1 MDTQQNQR
9 IAFTLSADETQI
21 AYALSG
27 EGPPIVRAGTWLTHI
42 QHDWDSPIW
51 SHWFRLMSHNHTLV
65 RYDPRGCGL
74 SQRETSDI
82 SLDRWVDDLEA
93 VVDKLG
99 LDTFPLFG
107 MSQGAAVAIL
117 YCLRHPE
124 RVSQLVL
131 YAPLVTGWAGS
142 KTPKALRWS
151 AMENLVESGWGEENL
166 AFSSMFSQLFIPGA
180 TPEHIR
186 WYANTQQK
194 STSKSSAKRI
204 MKAMSEIRLFS
215 RLEELNVPTLVV
227 QVAGD
232 QVISADSAKGIT
244 AKIPNCQFAS
254 IDSDN
259 HILLEDEPGW
269 SEFSQVFQR
278 YFPGGDVP
286 NSSEEEKILDIAAS
300 KKLALLSKRELEVLS
315 KLALG
320 LSNRDIAEQ
329 LFISEK
335 TVRNHLSTI
344 FSKLDVSSRSQ
355 ALLLTQ
361 VFNR

>member
-117 YCLRHPE
+117 H
-124 RVSQLVL
+124 
-131 YAPLVTGWAGS
+131 
-142 KTPKALRWS
+142 
-151 AMENLVESGWGEENL
+151 
-166 AFSSMFSQLFIPGA
+166 
-180 TPEHIR
+180 
-186 WYANTQQK
+186 
-194 STSKSSAKRI
+194 
-204 MKAMSEIRLFS
+204 
-215 RLEELNVPTLVV
+215 
-227 QVAGD
+227 
-232 QVISADSAKGIT
+232 
-244 AKIPNCQFAS
+244 
-254 IDSDN
+254 
-259 HILLEDEPGW
+259 
-269 SEFSQVFQR
+269 
-278 YFPGGDVP
+278 
-286 NSSEEEKILDIAAS
+286 
-300 KKLALLSKRELEVLS
+300 
-315 KLALG
+315 
-320 LSNRDIAEQ
+320 
-329 LFISEK
+329 
-335 TVRNHLSTI
+335 
-344 FSKLDVSSRSQ
+344 
-355 ALLLTQ
+355 
-361 VFNR
+361 

>member
-1 MDTQQNQR
+1 
-9 IAFTLSADETQI
+9 
-21 AYALSG
+21 
-27 EGPPIVRAGTWLTHI
+27 
-42 QHDWDSPIW
+42 
-51 SHWFRLMSHNHTLV
+51 
-65 RYDPRGCGL
+65 
-74 SQRETSDI
+74 
-82 SLDRWVDDLEA
+82 
-93 VVDKLG
+93 
-99 LDTFPLFG
+99 

-131 YAPLVTGWAGS
+131 YAPLVTGWSGS
-142 KTPKALRWS
+142 QNSKALRWS

-194 STSKSSAKRI
+194 STSKISAKRI

-215 RLEELNVPTLVV
+215 RLDEIDVPTLVV

-232 QVISADSAKGIT
+232 QAISADSAQGIA
-244 AKIPNCQFAS
+244 AKIRDCQFAS

-269 SEFSQVFQR
+269 DEFTQVFQR
-278 YFPGGDVP
+278 YFYEKDVL
-286 NSSEEEKILDIAAS
+286 NSADEP
-300 KKLALLSKRELEVLS
+300 KKLDFATREKLGQLSKRELEVAS
-315 KLALG
+315 KLTLG
-320 LSNRDIAEQ
+320 LTNREIAGQ

-355 ALLLTQ
+355 ALLLMQ
-361 VFNR
+361 ALKR

>member
-1 MDTQQNQR
+1 MDTQNNQR

-27 EGPPIVRAGTWLTHI
+27 EGPPIVKAGTWLTHI

-51 SHWFRLMSHNHTLV
+51 SHWFRLMSQKHTLV

-74 SQRETSDI
+74 SQRETADI
-82 SLDRWVDDLEA
+82 SLERWVDDLEA
-93 VVDKLG
+93 VVDKLD
-99 LDTFPLFG
+99 LATFPLFG
-107 MSQGAAVAIL
+107 GSQGAAVAIL

-131 YAPLVTGWAGS
+131 YAPLVTGWSGS
-142 KTPKALRWS
+142 QNPKALRWS

-180 TPEHIR
+180 TPENVR
-186 WYANTQQK
+186 WYANIQQK
-194 STSKSSAKRI
+194 STSKNSAKRI

-232 QVISADSAKGIT
+232 QAISADSAKGIA
-244 AKIPNCQFAS
+244 AKIRNCQFES

-259 HILLEDEPGW
+259 DILLEDEPGW

-278 YFPGGDVP
+278 HFPGIGEL
-286 NSSEEEKILDIAAS
+286 NSSWEEKVLDIDAS

-355 ALLLTQ
+355 ALLLAQ
-361 VFNR
+361 GSSH

>member
-42 QHDWDSPIW
+42 QHDWESPIW
-51 SHWFRLMSHNHTLV
+51 SHWFRLMSHKHTLV

-74 SQRETSDI
+74 SQRETVDI
-82 SLDRWVDDLEA
+82 SLERWVDDLEA

-99 LDTFPLFG
+99 LDTFPLLG

-131 YAPLVTGWAGS
+131 YAPLVTGWNGS
-142 KTPKALRWS
+142 QNPKALRWS

-166 AFSSMFSQLFIPGA
+166 AFASMFSQLFIPGA

-194 STSKSSAKRI
+194 STSKSSAKAI

-232 QVISADSAKGIT
+232 QAISADSAKGIA
-244 AKIPNCQFAS
+244 AKIRDCQFVS

-269 SEFSQVFQR
+269 DEFSQVFQR
-278 YFPGGDVP
+278 YFPGEDVS
-286 NSSEEEKILDIAAS
+286 NSVEKVKKLDPAAS
-300 KKLALLSKRELEVLS
+300 KKLAQLSKRELEVVS

-320 LSNRDIAEQ
+320 LSNRDIGEQ

-355 ALLLTQ
+355 VLLLTQ
-361 VFNR
+361 GLNR

>member
-1 MDTQQNQR
+1 M
-9 IAFTLSADETQI
+9 
-21 AYALSG
+21 
-27 EGPPIVRAGTWLTHI
+27 
-42 QHDWDSPIW
+42 
-51 SHWFRLMSHNHTLV
+51 
-65 RYDPRGCGL
+65 
-74 SQRETSDI
+74 
-82 SLDRWVDDLEA
+82 DDLEA

-107 MSQGAAVAIL
+107 GSQGAAVAIL

-131 YAPLVTGWAGS
+131 YAPLVTGWGRS
-142 KTPKALRWS
+142 QSPKAQRWS

-166 AFSSMFSQLFIPGA
+166 AFPSMFSQFFIPGA

-215 RLEELNVPTLVV
+215 RLEELDVPTLVV

-232 QVISADSAKGIT
+232 QVISADSVQGIA
-244 AKIPNCQFAS
+244 AKIPNSQFAS

-259 HILLEDEPGW
+259 HILLEDESGW
-269 SEFSQVFQR
+269 DEFTRLFQR
-278 YFPGGDVP
+278 HFPGEGAS
-286 NSSEEEKILDIAAS
+286 NSADKEKTLDFSVS
-300 KKLALLSKRELEVLS
+300 KKFAQLSKREQEVVS

-344 FSKLDVSSRSQ
+344 FSKLDVTSRSQ
-355 ALLLTQ
+355 VLLLTQ
-361 VFNR
+361 AFNH

>member
-51 SHWFRLMSHNHTLV
+51 SHWFRLMSQKHTLV

-74 SQRETSDI
+74 SQRETPDI
-82 SLDRWVDDLEA
+82 SLERWVDDLEA

-131 YAPLVTGWAGS
+131 YAPLVTGWSGS
-142 KTPKALRWS
+142 QNSRALRWS

-166 AFSSMFSQLFIPGA
+166 AFPSMFSQLFVPGA

-215 RLEELNVPTLVV
+215 RLDEIDVPTLVV

-232 QVISADSAKGIT
+232 QVISADSAQGIA
-244 AKIPNCQFAS
+244 AKIRDCQFAS

-269 SEFSQVFQR
+269 GEFTQVFQR
-278 YFPGGDVP
+278 YFPEKDVLT
-286 NSSEEEKILDIAAS
+286 SAEEP
-300 KKLALLSKRELEVLS
+300 KKLDFATREKLGQLSKRELEVAS
-315 KLALG
+315 KLTLG
-320 LSNRDIAEQ
+320 LTNREIAEQ

-355 ALLLTQ
+355 ALLLMQ
-361 VFNR
+361 ALKR